1 MGSTVKIET
10 NSGSF
15 ATKVIIILIA
25 AIIGLLIYFVV
36 SSRIIKERHL
46 KEVAKLERQ
55 LVNLTDQVKIVDGLY
70 SKMVDKYITSENDLR
85 DSLKGKDKQLA
96 GLIRKNNETI
106 QSYESYILTLK
117 SATDTVLIR
126 DTVLGMKA
134 FNLTYP
140 KAPEKP
146 FISYD
151 GLINKSVI
159 SGEWRFGNLPI
170 TGSIVEQKDG
180 TWKYYLSA
188 PDFVNFSG
196 IQVKTLSKLDVS
208 KSRKIYYPVGLGY
221 QFYFNGKKSPYLMG
235 GIQYSRFQLMVHS
248 SIYEAGIGGYY
259 LF

>member
-1 MGSTVKIET
+1 MTNTIKINT
-10 NSGSF
+10 NSGAF
-15 ATKVIIILIA
+15 TTKVILILIA
-25 AIIGLLIYFVV
+25 VIVGLLAFFLVGN
-36 SSRIIKERHL
+36 RIVKERHM

-55 LVNLTDQVKIVDGLY
+55 LVNLTNQVKIADGLY
-70 SKMVDKYITSENDLR
+70 SMMVDKYVTSESDLR
-85 DSLKGKDKQLA
+85 DSLKGKDKMLA

-106 QSYESYILTLK
+106 QSYESYLLTLK
-117 SATDTVLIR
+117 PEIDTVLIR

-134 FNLTYP
+134 FTLNYP
-140 KAPEKP
+140 KSPEKP
-146 FISYD
+146 FIMYD

-180 TWKYYLSA
+180 TWKYYISA

-208 KSRKIYYPVGLGY
+208 KARKIYYPVGIGY
-221 QFYFNGKKSPYLMG
+221 QFYFDGHKSLYLTG
-235 GIQYSRFQLMVHS
+235 GIQYNRFQLMLHS
-248 SIYEAGIGGYY
+248 SMFEAGIGGVY